1 MQSNI
6 LITYSMTTQMILKL
20 YIEVSV
26 VSIIVKYY
34 TSRHSNEHIVGQ
46 IQSIL
51 NKSNEA
57 LSYRLH

>member
-20 YIEVSV
+20 YIEVSG

-34 TSRHSNEHIVGQ
+34 TSRHSNEPIVGQ

-57 LSYRLH
+57 

>member
-6 LITYSMTTQMILKL
+6 VITYSMTTQMILKL
-20 YIEVSV
+20 YIEVSG

-57 LSYRLH
+57 